1 MPETDLSREGAL
13 EHLAETIVSTMRE
26 QAQWLQGL
34 KRARLAVTIK
44 NELGQDVEV
53 VVVRDEKSKDITLTP
68 FGEHSFDTFERQEWK
83 LVIREPTPAS
93 S

>member
-1 MPETDLSREGAL
+1 
-13 EHLAETIVSTMRE
+13 
-26 QAQWLQGL
+26 
-34 KRARLAVTIK
+34 VTIK